1 MDGKMAVIQRPLLV
15 VPLVLGLMSCVSGQ
29 APPTTPPVSPSA
41 FAHRV
46 GSAHVV
52 LYWNC
57 ERPEAGRLQLDGI
70 AQSPWSEIRSL
81 EFELVGVD
89 RRDRIVSEIRG
100 EARDPVIGSNQI
112 SPFRLDLQTVGG
124 EVRFDLFYQH
134 QFVPEGMDALLAGP
148 PTPRPRLVGQAN
160 RFLIRDACSEAQHR
174 AR

>member
-1 MDGKMAVIQRPLLV
+1 MFTRSLLV
-15 VPLVLGLMSCVSGQ
+15 VPLVLSLMGCVSGQ
-29 APPTTPPVSPSA
+29 APVTSSPVSLDT

-57 ERPEAGRLQLDGI
+57 QTPEPGRLQFDGI
-70 AQSPWSEIRSL
+70 AQSPWSEVRSL

-89 RRDRIVSEIRG
+89 IRDRLVSQTKG
-100 EARDPVIGSNQI
+100 EARDPVIRTRQL
-112 SPFRLDLQTVGG
+112 SPFRLELRTVGS

-134 QFVPEGMDALLAGP
+134 QFVPQGMDALLAGLP
-148 PTPRPRLVGQAN
+148 MARPRLHAQAD
-160 RFLIRDACSEAQHR
+160 RFLARDVCSETQHR

>member
-1 MDGKMAVIQRPLLV
+1 MNGKVTMSQRLLLV
-15 VPLVLGLMSCVSGQ
+15 VPLVLGLMGCVSGQ
-29 APPTTPPVSPSA
+29 APTTTPPVSLSG

-70 AQSPWSEIRSL
+70 AQSPWSEVRSL

-89 RRDRIVSEIRG
+89 QRDRIVSETKG
-100 EARDPVIGSNQI
+100 VARDPVISTNQF
-112 SPFRLDLQTVGG
+112 SPFRLNLRTVGS

-134 QFVPEGMDALLAGP
+134 QFVPDQMNALLAGP
-148 PTPRPRLVGQAN
+148 PTARPRLVAQAD
-160 RFLIRDACSEAQHR
+160 RFLVRDVCSETQHR